1 MWYDCYIMRDARIV
15 VRVTDEEKDLIAE
28 KAKEAGLE
36 PSTFLRFL
44 GITAS
49 VEGMQVAPEQ
59 DEASNER
66 D

>member
-1 MWYDCYIMRDARIV
+1 MRDARIV

-28 KAKEAGLE
+28 KAKQAGLE

-49 VEGMQVAPEQ
+49 VEGMQVAPD
-59 DEASNER
+59 DEE
-66 D
+66 

>member
-1 MWYDCYIMRDARIV
+1 MWYDCCTMRDARVV
-15 VRVTDEEKDLIAE
+15 VRVTDEEKQLIAE
-28 KAKEAGLE
+28 KAKQAGLE

-49 VEGMQVAPEQ
+49 VEGMQVALEQ
-59 DEASNER
+59 DEARNER